1 MMKKNKIKLINIIGL
16 IYFIM
21 VNTIICILAI
31 KFNVLDIKFILCLIG
46 INIFC
51 LIAFGVTE
59 DEINTKNELNIKN
72 KIDN

>member
-1 MMKKNKIKLINIIGL
+1 MKKNKIKLINIIGL
-16 IYFIM
+16 IYFII

-46 INIFC
+46 INIFW

-59 DEINTKNELNIKN
+59 DEINTRNELNIKN